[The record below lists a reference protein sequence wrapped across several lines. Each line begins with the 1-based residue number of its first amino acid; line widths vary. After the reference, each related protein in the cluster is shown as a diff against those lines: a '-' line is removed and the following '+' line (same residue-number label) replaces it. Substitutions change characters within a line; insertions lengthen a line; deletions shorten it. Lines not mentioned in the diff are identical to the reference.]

1 MYSHIKKTIL
11 PTIVFVFSLFLP
23 TQLGKHFFFPFS
35 YLSGI
40 RIDYLAPTLYF
51 TDIISLPFIV
61 AVSFQ
66 LIKQVYLGKKWV
78 LNNILPILFF
88 IFLLL
93 FNFIFSLSKPL
104 WIYGFAR
111 ALQCIFLFLFFRT
124 NGNKKTLYSALL
136 WGLLFGSFFELDLS
150 ISQLVTRH
158 SIQGWWYFL
167 GERSFSIFT
176 PGIAKAYFMGKEF
189 LRPYGTFSH
198 PNSLGGFYLFIFTF
212 ILTQKRITNNIAKL
226 SLLVVCSFLII
237 LSFSRAVLI
246 VYILINLLYFFRS
259 HTSCRICTLAKI
271 SIAFVLIFF
280 AFNISGDINSIN
292 KRSDFFE
299 KSLSI
304 IAQKPFTGTGVDSY
318 LIAQHNYPQKFSTF
332 FEQPVHTIFLLIVAQ
347 MGIPFSV
354 LLFISMYRYIEKYLK
369 KAYFFLPLICILLTG
384 SVDHYWI
391 TLQQNML
398 VLSVLFG
405 IMMYSYEKTAVR
417 N

>member
-136 WGLLFGSFFELDLS
+136 WGLLLGSFFELALS

-212 ILTQKRITNNIAKL
+212 ILTQKRITNNMKNKL
-226 SLLVVCSFLII
+226 KII
-237 LSFSRAVLI
+237 
-246 VYILINLLYFFRS
+246 YI
-259 HTSCRICTLAKI
+259 
-271 SIAFVLIFF
+271 
-280 AFNISGDINSIN
+280 
-292 KRSDFFE
+292 
-299 KSLSI
+299 
-304 IAQKPFTGTGVDSY
+304 
-318 LIAQHNYPQKFSTF
+318 
-332 FEQPVHTIFLLIVAQ
+332 
-347 MGIPFSV
+347 
-354 LLFISMYRYIEKYLK
+354 
-369 KAYFFLPLICILLTG
+369 
-384 SVDHYWI
+384 
-391 TLQQNML
+391 
-398 VLSVLFG
+398 
-405 IMMYSYEKTAVR
+405 
-417 N
+417 